1 MSDPSRERYP
11 PPALFSPLELPLGGS
26 PALDGCVGDLSAAG
40 GGMGGGG
47 RSESRTQHKP
57 LELDWRYSCIVSCL
71 LGLS

>member
-11 PPALFSPLELPLGGS
+11 PPALFSPLELPFGGS

-47 RSESRTQHKP
+47 RSS
-57 LELDWRYSCIVSCL
+57 V
-71 LGLS
+71 